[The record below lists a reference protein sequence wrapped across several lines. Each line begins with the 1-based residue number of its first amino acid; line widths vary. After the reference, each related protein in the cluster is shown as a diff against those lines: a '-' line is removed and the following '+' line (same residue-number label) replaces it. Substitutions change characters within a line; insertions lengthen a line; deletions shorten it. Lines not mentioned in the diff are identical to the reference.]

1 MSQEK
6 FLHYIQY
13 EKRFSPHTI
22 IAYKN
27 DLEQFQLFLEK
38 NNISSIEKAYFSNIR
53 LWMVDLIQQKNSSR
67 TVNRKLT
74 VLKSYYKFLV
84 SEKIIEINPTLKIIA
99 PKTSK
104 KIPTFVEQK
113 KMDVLLDTIFFS
125 EDFEGLRNKL
135 IIEMFYATGIRLS
148 ELVNLKET
156 DIEIFSGQL
165 KVLGKRN
172 KERIIPVHAE
182 LKVKIEKYILE
193 KNKLADKKE
202 NAFLFITK
210 QGKKIYPKLV
220 YRIVK
225 SYLTMV
231 TTIDKKS
238 PHVLRHTF
246 ATHMLNNGA
255 DLNAVKELLGHAN
268 LAATQI
274 YTHNTVEK
282 LKKVYQQAHP
292 KA

>member
-13 EKRFSPHTI
+13 EKRFSPHTLT
-22 IAYKN
+22 AYKN
-27 DLEQFQLFLEK
+27 DLKQFQLFLEK
-38 NNISSIEKAYFSNIR
+38 INSTNIIKADFSSIR
-53 LWMVDLIQQKNSSR
+53 LWMAELMQEKNSSR

-74 VLKSYYKFLV
+74 VLKSFYKFLFR
-84 SEKIIEINPTLKIIA
+84 EKIIEINPTLKVIA

-104 KIPTFVEQK
+104 KLPVFVEEK
-113 KMDVLLDTIFFS
+113 KMTILLDNVLFT
-125 EDFEGLRNKL
+125 DNFEGIRNKL
-135 IIEMFYATGIRLS
+135 IIELFYATGIRLS
-148 ELVNLKET
+148 ELVNLKEK
-156 DIEIFSGQL
+156 DIDLFSGNL

-172 KERIIPVHAE
+172 KERILPIHAE
-182 LKVKIEKYILE
+182 LKNKIEKYIVE
-193 KNKLADKKE
+193 KNNLNIEYEKG
-202 NAFLFITK
+202 FLFVTDK
-210 QGKKIYPKLV
+210 GKKIYPKMV

-225 SYLTMV
+225 LYLAQV